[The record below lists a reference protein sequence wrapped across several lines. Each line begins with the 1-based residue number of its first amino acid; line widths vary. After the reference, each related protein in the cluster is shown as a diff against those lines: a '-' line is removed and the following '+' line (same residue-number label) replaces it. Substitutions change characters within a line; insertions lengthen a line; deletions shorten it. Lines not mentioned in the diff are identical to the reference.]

1 MARIL
6 VDKNS
11 HVEPGAT
18 YELVIKV
25 KGKYDKK
32 HIDNLIS
39 LVRGGEGLVKSAM
52 KAPEAA
58 YNNANNMWEIQ
69 DVIAES
75 DIWKGYV
82 PIVNNGPSEE
92 WRLRIIAKKTDS
104 GTPVFVAV
112 GVILALII
120 ILVGVVG
127 WQAYRIKDA
136 VGGLDVFIVGAVLI
150 TAIVFLPKIRSAA

>member
-1 MARIL
+1 M
-6 VDKNS
+6 
-11 HVEPGAT
+11 EPGAT
-18 YELVIKV
+18 YEIVVKV

-32 HIDNLIS
+32 HIDNLIT
-39 LVRGGEGLVKSAM
+39 LVRGGEGLEKLAIQ
-52 KAPEAA
+52 APEAS
-58 YNNANNMWEIQ
+58 YKNVTNMWEIQ
-69 DVIAES
+69 DIIAES
-75 DIWKGYV
+75 DIWKDYV
-82 PIVNNGPSEE
+82 PLINNGPSEE
-92 WRLRIIAKKTDS
+92 WRLRVIARKTDS

-150 TAIVFLPKIRSAA
+150 TAIVFLPKIRGAA